1 MAANSLGDPR
11 FFFFWD
17 VPVELEAR
25 RVRQEA
31 QLMRRQC
38 VQETVNGPTVVGCFR
53 PVTIDYCYYISL
65 LVQLLSLLLL
75 LLFLSF
81 LLLLLLLLLLFIIMI
96 IIISIIITYDFII

>member
-1 MAANSLGDPR
+1 MVVNSFWDPR
-11 FFFFWD
+11 FSLWD

-53 PVTIDYCYYISL
+53 PVTCSTVYQYI
-65 LVQLLSLLLL
+65 
-75 LLFLSF
+75 
-81 LLLLLLLLLLFIIMI
+81 LLLLLLLLLSLINYF
-96 IIISIIITYDFII
+96 YY